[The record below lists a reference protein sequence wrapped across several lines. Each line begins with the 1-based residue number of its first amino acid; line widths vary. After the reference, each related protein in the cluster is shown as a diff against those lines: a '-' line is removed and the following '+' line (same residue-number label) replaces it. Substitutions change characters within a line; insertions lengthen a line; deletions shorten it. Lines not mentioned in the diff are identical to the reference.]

1 VLPISVSSPD
11 TGISRVKGIGYE
23 VVPIG
28 NREATTSANRKG
40 LEGEAL
46 KLELCKNMSEEDL
59 KEKNS
64 ELEER
69 L

>member
-1 VLPISVSSPD
+1 VLPISVPSPD
-11 TGISRVKGIGYE
+11 TGISRAKGIGYE

-28 NREATTSANRKG
+28 NWGATTSANRKG